1 MRNVTI
7 VESNVEPNKEHLWF
21 YNGKL
26 KWFGPNGWE
35 DVCACKFPSLSSTTT
50 TTPKSV
56 VTTTTTTS
64 TPKPGPTPIP
74 NSIKLTNRT
83 KVSLILTR
91 VNWVDNGTSS
101 PPIQPN
107 QQHILVHNA
116 NDANNDSY
124 IEIYV
129 TPESDALLPFS
140 SLKITAFNNEGQE
153 YDVPYEHYQDAMGIN
168 LYKFSFKELINKG
181 VTEVFIYGSLE
192 NSATTS
198 TLPSRLQINA
208 RVDNGLNYAIDI
220 SDFDTSASIP
230 AKTSNIPMKFYISPS
245 GGDLAIDIKA
255 IGTPVDKPFKFKVA
269 VIWKDDTYT
278 IMSQA
283 FTISNSDIIH
293 IPYSSSQA
301 LKKLDMSIFT
311 YT

>member
-35 DVCACKFPSLSSTTT
+35 DVCVCKSPSPSSTTT
-50 TTPKSV
+50 TTTTTTPKPV
-56 VTTTTTTS
+56 VTTTTTS
-64 TPKPGPTPIP
+64 TPKPGPTPTP

-124 IEIYV
+124 IEIYA
-129 TPESDALLPFS
+129 ESYSDSLLPFS

-153 YDVPYEHYQDAMGIN
+153 YDVPYEHYQDAMGTN

-181 VTEVFIYGSLE
+181 VTEVSIYGSLE
-192 NSATTS
+192 NSTTTTS
-198 TLPSRLQINA
+198 TTTTTSPTFKLINNTGNTLEVTGYGYVDGGISTGIPHVPNGGSVLLAKISEQETITLHSLSNYRLGIIIDGEDKGELSSYNTYYSIPRNIFINA
-208 RVDNGLNYAIDI
+208 NEI
-220 SDFDTSASIP
+220 S
-230 AKTSNIPMKFYISPS
+230 
-245 GGDLAIDIKA
+245 
-255 IGTPVDKPFKFKVA
+255 V
-269 VIWKDDTYT
+269 
-278 IMSQA
+278 
-283 FTISNSDIIH
+283 
-293 IPYSSSQA
+293 YSVGA
-301 LKKLDMSIFT
+301 
-311 YT
+311 